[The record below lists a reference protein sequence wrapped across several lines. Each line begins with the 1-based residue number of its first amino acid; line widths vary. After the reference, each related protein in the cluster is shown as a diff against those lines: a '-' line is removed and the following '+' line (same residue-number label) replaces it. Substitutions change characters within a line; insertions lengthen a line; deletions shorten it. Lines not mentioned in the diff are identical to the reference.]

1 MQEPSPALSRRTFV
15 GGATALAA
23 ASLAFPQA
31 AFAVTAAEKQAEA
44 DAVRNQLVGLNAD
57 LEAAAERYYGAL
69 DEQNAA
75 RTAMEAE
82 QVKIDEATAQIANLQ
97 DHLGT
102 RARSMYRSGSATF
115 LDFLMGATS
124 FAEFTQN
131 WDILNG
137 LNENDTQMVAE
148 TKTLRETVEASKAEY
163 AKQEKIAADKAAEA
177 SSASYTVTQHAARG
191 AIVDSAGVILA
202 RDTTVYDVYLRIPAP
217 PGTDLRETVKA
228 IESLTGSKDVETQL
242 AAFFAAASA
251 GELPVMQG
259 VGSDVLTSFYKADLV
274 QSGAVRAAARGV
286 RTWPN
291 GTLLPHALGFT
302 GPITAEQWPTARR
315 RGLAMDA
322 VIGQSGLEAAYDDL
336 LRGQDGR
343 VLVNTGFDGAVRRTV
358 PLRDAAPGATLV
370 LTVDSDLQK
379 ELQNALLSQIEV
391 LRTTKAAGAGRE
403 CCAGAAVVVD
413 VQTGGIL
420 AAASVPGFDLNRY
433 RSDYAALSADAA
445 APLLDRV
452 CQGLYA
458 PGSAFKPAVAAAA
471 LTAGIDPAA
480 TVNCTGRYG
489 FYSGY
494 QPGCLQYGHG
504 GPVDL
509 RTALEYSCN
518 IFFYDVGRRL
528 GVDVFSAMARQLGL
542 ATPTGVEITEAQGRL
557 TWSSDENYQAGLT
570 LMAAIGQGNTAV
582 TPLQLAAYA
591 ATLANCGQRPA
602 LHFADRAVN
611 AATGETVWQYAPT
624 FTTVPGGEGVFG
636 PIRDGMK
643 RMARTT
649 RVLREAPV
657 ACAAKTGSPQLADT
671 LPGGGHYVNSVLIGY
686 APADDPQ
693 IAMAVV
699 LEYGGGGSNAAPI
712 LRAVLDA
719 VFGG

>member
-1 MQEPSPALSRRTFV
+1 MPAIGPRSEWLPRHYMSHFLTNKSIFYRGDPMANRKNSHRRRV
-15 GGATALAA
+15 RVAVLMVLCGAV
-23 ASLAFPQA
+23 FA
-31 AFAVTAAEKQAEA
+31 AFFARLAWMQFVRA
-44 DAVRNQLVGLNAD
+44 D
-57 LEAAAERYYGAL
+57 YY
-69 DEQNAA
+69 
-75 RTAMEAE
+75 
-82 QVKIDEATAQIANLQ
+82 
-97 DHLGT
+97 
-102 RARSMYRSGSATF
+102 
-115 LDFLMGATS
+115 
-124 FAEFTQN
+124 
-131 WDILNG
+131 
-137 LNENDTQMVAE
+137 
-148 TKTLRETVEASKAEY
+148 
-163 AKQEKIAADKAAEA
+163 ADKAAEA

-370 LTVDSDLQK
+370 LTVDSALQK

-591 ATLANCGQRPA
+591 AALANFGQRPA

-657 ACAAKTGSPQLADT
+657 VCAAKTGSPQLADT

>member
-1 MQEPSPALSRRTFV
+1 MANRKNSHRRRV
-15 GGATALAA
+15 RVAVLMVLCGAV
-23 ASLAFPQA
+23 FA
-31 AFAVTAAEKQAEA
+31 AFFARLAWLQFVRA
-44 DAVRNQLVGLNAD
+44 D
-57 LEAAAERYYGAL
+57 YY
-69 DEQNAA
+69 
-75 RTAMEAE
+75 
-82 QVKIDEATAQIANLQ
+82 
-97 DHLGT
+97 
-102 RARSMYRSGSATF
+102 
-115 LDFLMGATS
+115 
-124 FAEFTQN
+124 
-131 WDILNG
+131 
-137 LNENDTQMVAE
+137 
-148 TKTLRETVEASKAEY
+148 
-163 AKQEKIAADKAAEA
+163 ADKAAEA

-191 AIVDSAGVILA
+191 AIVDSAGVVLA

-217 PGTDLRETVKA
+217 PGTDLRETIKA

-370 LTVDSDLQK
+370 LTVDSALQK

-403 CCAGAAVVVD
+403 CRAGAAVVVD

-528 GVDVFSAMARQLGL
+528 GVDVFSTMARQLGL

-570 LMAAIGQGNTAV
+570 LMAAIGQGSTAV

-624 FTTVPGGEGVFG
+624 FTTVPGGEDVFG

>member
-1 MQEPSPALSRRTFV
+1 MANRKNSHRRRV
-15 GGATALAA
+15 RVAVLMVLCGAV
-23 ASLAFPQA
+23 FA
-31 AFAVTAAEKQAEA
+31 AFFARLAWMQFVRA
-44 DAVRNQLVGLNAD
+44 D
-57 LEAAAERYYGAL
+57 YY
-69 DEQNAA
+69 
-75 RTAMEAE
+75 
-82 QVKIDEATAQIANLQ
+82 
-97 DHLGT
+97 
-102 RARSMYRSGSATF
+102 
-115 LDFLMGATS
+115 
-124 FAEFTQN
+124 
-131 WDILNG
+131 
-137 LNENDTQMVAE
+137 
-148 TKTLRETVEASKAEY
+148 
-163 AKQEKIAADKAAEA
+163 ADKAAEA

-191 AIVDSAGVILA
+191 AIVDSAGVVLA

-302 GPITAEQWPTARR
+302 GPITAEQWPSARR

-358 PLRDAAPGATLV
+358 PLREAAPGATLV
-370 LTVDSDLQK
+370 LTVDSSLQK

-403 CCAGAAVVVD
+403 CRAGAAVVVD

-433 RSDYAALSADAA
+433 RADYAALSADAA

-624 FTTVPGGEGVFG
+624 FTTVSGGEGVFG

-643 RMARTT
+643 RMARTN

>member
-1 MQEPSPALSRRTFV
+1 MANRKNSHRRRV
-15 GGATALAA
+15 RVAVLMVLCGAV
-23 ASLAFPQA
+23 FA
-31 AFAVTAAEKQAEA
+31 AFFARLAWMQFVRA
-44 DAVRNQLVGLNAD
+44 D
-57 LEAAAERYYGAL
+57 YY
-69 DEQNAA
+69 
-75 RTAMEAE
+75 
-82 QVKIDEATAQIANLQ
+82 
-97 DHLGT
+97 
-102 RARSMYRSGSATF
+102 
-115 LDFLMGATS
+115 
-124 FAEFTQN
+124 
-131 WDILNG
+131 
-137 LNENDTQMVAE
+137 
-148 TKTLRETVEASKAEY
+148 
-163 AKQEKIAADKAAEA
+163 ADKAAEA

-191 AIVDSAGVILA
+191 AIVDSAGVVLA

-315 RGLAMDA
+315 RGLAMDT

-358 PLRDAAPGATLV
+358 PLREAAPGATLV
-370 LTVDSDLQK
+370 LTVDSALQK

-403 CCAGAAVVVD
+403 CRAGAAVVVD

-433 RSDYAALSADAA
+433 RADYAALSADAA

-518 IFFYDVGRRL
+518 IFFYDVGRRM

-570 LMAAIGQGNTAV
+570 LMAAIGQGNTVV

-591 ATLANCGQRPA
+591 AALANCGQRPA

-657 ACAAKTGSPQLADT
+657 VCAAKTGSPQLADT

>member
-1 MQEPSPALSRRTFV
+1 MANRKNSHRRRV
-15 GGATALAA
+15 RVAVLMVLCGAV
-23 ASLAFPQA
+23 FA
-31 AFAVTAAEKQAEA
+31 AFFARLAWMQFVRA
-44 DAVRNQLVGLNAD
+44 D
-57 LEAAAERYYGAL
+57 YY
-69 DEQNAA
+69 
-75 RTAMEAE
+75 
-82 QVKIDEATAQIANLQ
+82 
-97 DHLGT
+97 
-102 RARSMYRSGSATF
+102 
-115 LDFLMGATS
+115 
-124 FAEFTQN
+124 
-131 WDILNG
+131 
-137 LNENDTQMVAE
+137 
-148 TKTLRETVEASKAEY
+148 
-163 AKQEKIAADKAAEA
+163 ADKAAEA

-191 AIVDSAGVILA
+191 AIVDNAGVVLA

-251 GELPVMQG
+251 GELPMVQG

-358 PLRDAAPGATLV
+358 PLREAAPGATLV
-370 LTVDSDLQK
+370 LTVDSALQK

-403 CCAGAAVVVD
+403 CRAGAAVVVD

-433 RSDYAALSADAA
+433 RADYAALSTDAA
-445 APLLDRV
+445 APMLDRV

-471 LTAGIDPAA
+471 LTAGIDPAI
-480 TVNCTGRYG
+480 
-489 FYSGY
+489 
-494 QPGCLQYGHG
+494 GHG

-542 ATPTGVEITEAQGRL
+542 ATPTGVELTEAQGRL

-591 ATLANCGQRPA
+591 AALANCGQRPA

-719 VFGG
+719 IFGV

>member
-1 MQEPSPALSRRTFV
+1 MANRKNSHRRRV
-15 GGATALAA
+15 RVAVLMVLCGAV
-23 ASLAFPQA
+23 FA
-31 AFAVTAAEKQAEA
+31 AFFARLAWMQFVRA
-44 DAVRNQLVGLNAD
+44 D
-57 LEAAAERYYGAL
+57 YY
-69 DEQNAA
+69 
-75 RTAMEAE
+75 
-82 QVKIDEATAQIANLQ
+82 
-97 DHLGT
+97 
-102 RARSMYRSGSATF
+102 
-115 LDFLMGATS
+115 
-124 FAEFTQN
+124 
-131 WDILNG
+131 
-137 LNENDTQMVAE
+137 
-148 TKTLRETVEASKAEY
+148 
-163 AKQEKIAADKAAEA
+163 ADKAAEA

-191 AIVDSAGVILA
+191 AIVDSAGVVLA

-217 PGTDLRETVKA
+217 PGTDLRKTVKA
-228 IESLTGSKDVETQL
+228 IENLTGSKDVETQL

-251 GELPVMQG
+251 GELPVVQG

-286 RTWPN
+286 CTWPN

-358 PLRDAAPGATLV
+358 PLREAAPGATLV
-370 LTVDSDLQK
+370 LTVDSALQK

-403 CCAGAAVVVD
+403 CRAGAAVVVD

-433 RSDYAALSADAA
+433 RADYAALAADAA

-489 FYSGY
+489 FYNGY

-542 ATPTGVEITEAQGRL
+542 ATPTGVEIAEAQGRL

-611 AATGETVWQYAPT
+611 AATGETVWQYTPT

-649 RVLREAPV
+649 RVLREGPV

>member
-1 MQEPSPALSRRTFV
+1 MPAIGPRSEWLPRHYMSHFLTNKSIFYRGDPMANRKNSHRRRV
-15 GGATALAA
+15 RVAVLMVLCGAV
-23 ASLAFPQA
+23 FA
-31 AFAVTAAEKQAEA
+31 AFFARLAWMQFVRA
-44 DAVRNQLVGLNAD
+44 D
-57 LEAAAERYYGAL
+57 YY
-69 DEQNAA
+69 
-75 RTAMEAE
+75 
-82 QVKIDEATAQIANLQ
+82 
-97 DHLGT
+97 
-102 RARSMYRSGSATF
+102 
-115 LDFLMGATS
+115 
-124 FAEFTQN
+124 
-131 WDILNG
+131 
-137 LNENDTQMVAE
+137 
-148 TKTLRETVEASKAEY
+148 
-163 AKQEKIAADKAAEA
+163 ADKAAEA

-191 AIVDSAGVILA
+191 AIVDSAGVVLA

-251 GELPVMQG
+251 GELPVAQG

-322 VIGQSGLEAAYDDL
+322 VIGQSGLESAYDDL

-370 LTVDSDLQK
+370 LTVDSALQK

-403 CCAGAAVVVD
+403 CRAGAAVVVD

-433 RSDYAALSADAA
+433 RSDYAALSTDAA

-624 FTTVPGGEGVFG
+624 FTTVSGGEGVFG

-657 ACAAKTGSPQLADT
+657 VCAAKTGSPQLADT

>member
-1 MQEPSPALSRRTFV
+1 MANRKNSHRRRV
-15 GGATALAA
+15 RVAVLMVLCGAV
-23 ASLAFPQA
+23 FA
-31 AFAVTAAEKQAEA
+31 AFFARLAWMQFVRA
-44 DAVRNQLVGLNAD
+44 D
-57 LEAAAERYYGAL
+57 YY
-69 DEQNAA
+69 
-75 RTAMEAE
+75 
-82 QVKIDEATAQIANLQ
+82 
-97 DHLGT
+97 
-102 RARSMYRSGSATF
+102 
-115 LDFLMGATS
+115 
-124 FAEFTQN
+124 
-131 WDILNG
+131 
-137 LNENDTQMVAE
+137 
-148 TKTLRETVEASKAEY
+148 
-163 AKQEKIAADKAAEA
+163 ADKAAEA

-191 AIVDSAGVILA
+191 AIVDSAGVVLA

-322 VIGQSGLEAAYDDL
+322 VIGQSGLESAYDDL

-358 PLRDAAPGATLV
+358 PLREAAPGATLV
-370 LTVDSDLQK
+370 LTVDSALQK

-403 CCAGAAVVVD
+403 CRAGAAVVVD
-413 VQTGGIL
+413 VQTDGIL

-433 RSDYAALSADAA
+433 RADYAALSADAA

-518 IFFYDVGRRL
+518 IFFYDVGRRM

-570 LMAAIGQGNTAV
+570 LMAAIGQGNTVV

-591 ATLANCGQRPA
+591 AALANCGQRPA

>member
-1 MQEPSPALSRRTFV
+1 MANRKNSHRRRV
-15 GGATALAA
+15 RVAVLMVLCGAV
-23 ASLAFPQA
+23 FA
-31 AFAVTAAEKQAEA
+31 AFFARLAWMQFVRA
-44 DAVRNQLVGLNAD
+44 D
-57 LEAAAERYYGAL
+57 YY
-69 DEQNAA
+69 
-75 RTAMEAE
+75 
-82 QVKIDEATAQIANLQ
+82 
-97 DHLGT
+97 
-102 RARSMYRSGSATF
+102 
-115 LDFLMGATS
+115 
-124 FAEFTQN
+124 
-131 WDILNG
+131 
-137 LNENDTQMVAE
+137 
-148 TKTLRETVEASKAEY
+148 
-163 AKQEKIAADKAAEA
+163 ADKAAEA

-191 AIVDSAGVILA
+191 AIVDSAGVVLA

-251 GELPVMQG
+251 GELPVTQG

-358 PLRDAAPGATLV
+358 PLREAAPGATLV
-370 LTVDSDLQK
+370 LTVDSALQK

-403 CCAGAAVVVD
+403 CRAGAAVVVD

-591 ATLANCGQRPA
+591 AALANFGQRPA

-657 ACAAKTGSPQLADT
+657 VCAAKTGSPQLADT

-719 VFGG
+719 VFGV

>member
-1 MQEPSPALSRRTFV
+1 MANRKNSHRRRV
-15 GGATALAA
+15 RVAVLMVLCGAV
-23 ASLAFPQA
+23 FA
-31 AFAVTAAEKQAEA
+31 AFFARLAWMQFVRA
-44 DAVRNQLVGLNAD
+44 D
-57 LEAAAERYYGAL
+57 YY
-69 DEQNAA
+69 
-75 RTAMEAE
+75 
-82 QVKIDEATAQIANLQ
+82 
-97 DHLGT
+97 
-102 RARSMYRSGSATF
+102 
-115 LDFLMGATS
+115 
-124 FAEFTQN
+124 
-131 WDILNG
+131 
-137 LNENDTQMVAE
+137 
-148 TKTLRETVEASKAEY
+148 
-163 AKQEKIAADKAAEA
+163 ADKAAEA

-191 AIVDSAGVILA
+191 AIVDSAGVVLA

-259 VGSDVLTSFYKADLV
+259 VGSDVLTSFYKVDLV

-358 PLRDAAPGATLV
+358 PLREAAPGATLV
-370 LTVDSDLQK
+370 LTVDSALQK

-403 CCAGAAVVVD
+403 CRAGAAVVVD

-433 RSDYAALSADAA
+433 RADYAALSADAA

-528 GVDVFSAMARQLGL
+528 GVNVFSAMARQLGL
-542 ATPTGVEITEAQGRL
+542 ATPTGVELTEAQGRL
-557 TWSSDENYQAGLT
+557 TWSNDENYQAGLT

-643 RMARTT
+643 RMAQTT

>member
-1 MQEPSPALSRRTFV
+1 MANRKNSHRRRV
-15 GGATALAA
+15 RVAVLMVLCGAV
-23 ASLAFPQA
+23 FA
-31 AFAVTAAEKQAEA
+31 AFFARLAWMQFVRA
-44 DAVRNQLVGLNAD
+44 D
-57 LEAAAERYYGAL
+57 YY
-69 DEQNAA
+69 
-75 RTAMEAE
+75 
-82 QVKIDEATAQIANLQ
+82 
-97 DHLGT
+97 
-102 RARSMYRSGSATF
+102 
-115 LDFLMGATS
+115 
-124 FAEFTQN
+124 
-131 WDILNG
+131 
-137 LNENDTQMVAE
+137 
-148 TKTLRETVEASKAEY
+148 
-163 AKQEKIAADKAAEA
+163 ADKAAEA

-191 AIVDSAGVILA
+191 AIVDSAGIVLA

-322 VIGQSGLEAAYDDL
+322 VIGQSGLEASYDDL

-358 PLRDAAPGATLV
+358 PLREAAPGATLV
-370 LTVDSDLQK
+370 LTVDSALQK

-403 CCAGAAVVVD
+403 CRAGAAVVVD

-433 RSDYAALSADAA
+433 RADYAALSADAA

-489 FYSGY
+489 FFSGY

-591 ATLANCGQRPA
+591 ATLANCGQRLT

>member
-1 MQEPSPALSRRTFV
+1 MANRKNSHRRRV
-15 GGATALAA
+15 RVAVLMVLCGAV
-23 ASLAFPQA
+23 FA
-31 AFAVTAAEKQAEA
+31 AFFARLAWMQFVRA
-44 DAVRNQLVGLNAD
+44 D
-57 LEAAAERYYGAL
+57 YY
-69 DEQNAA
+69 
-75 RTAMEAE
+75 
-82 QVKIDEATAQIANLQ
+82 
-97 DHLGT
+97 
-102 RARSMYRSGSATF
+102 
-115 LDFLMGATS
+115 
-124 FAEFTQN
+124 
-131 WDILNG
+131 
-137 LNENDTQMVAE
+137 
-148 TKTLRETVEASKAEY
+148 
-163 AKQEKIAADKAAEA
+163 ADKAAEA

-191 AIVDSAGVILA
+191 AIVDSAGVVLA

-302 GPITAEQWPTARR
+302 GPITAEQWPSARR

-358 PLRDAAPGATLV
+358 PLREAAPGATLV
-370 LTVDSDLQK
+370 LTVDSSLQK

-403 CCAGAAVVVD
+403 CRAGAAVVVD

-433 RSDYAALSADAA
+433 RADYAALSADAA

-471 LTAGIDPAA
+471 LTVGIDPAA

-557 TWSSDENYQAGLT
+557 TWSSDENYQAGLA

-591 ATLANCGQRPA
+591 ATLANFGQRPA

>member
-1 MQEPSPALSRRTFV
+1 MANRKNSHRRRV
-15 GGATALAA
+15 RVAVLMVLCGAV
-23 ASLAFPQA
+23 FA
-31 AFAVTAAEKQAEA
+31 AFFARLAWMQFVRA
-44 DAVRNQLVGLNAD
+44 D
-57 LEAAAERYYGAL
+57 YY
-69 DEQNAA
+69 
-75 RTAMEAE
+75 
-82 QVKIDEATAQIANLQ
+82 
-97 DHLGT
+97 
-102 RARSMYRSGSATF
+102 
-115 LDFLMGATS
+115 
-124 FAEFTQN
+124 
-131 WDILNG
+131 
-137 LNENDTQMVAE
+137 
-148 TKTLRETVEASKAEY
+148 
-163 AKQEKIAADKAAEA
+163 ADKAAEA

-191 AIVDSAGVILA
+191 AIVDSAGVVLA

-291 GTLLPHALGFT
+291 GTLLSHALGFT

-370 LTVDSDLQK
+370 LTVDSALQK

-403 CCAGAAVVVD
+403 CRAGAAVVVD

-528 GVDVFSAMARQLGL
+528 GVDMFSAMARQLGL

-591 ATLANCGQRPA
+591 AALANCGQRPA

>member
-1 MQEPSPALSRRTFV
+1 MANRKNSHRRRVRVAVLMVLCGAVFTAFFARLAWMQFV
-15 GGATALAA
+15 R
-23 ASLAFPQA
+23 
-31 AFAVTAAEKQAEA
+31 A
-44 DAVRNQLVGLNAD
+44 D
-57 LEAAAERYYGAL
+57 YY
-69 DEQNAA
+69 
-75 RTAMEAE
+75 
-82 QVKIDEATAQIANLQ
+82 
-97 DHLGT
+97 
-102 RARSMYRSGSATF
+102 
-115 LDFLMGATS
+115 
-124 FAEFTQN
+124 
-131 WDILNG
+131 
-137 LNENDTQMVAE
+137 
-148 TKTLRETVEASKAEY
+148 
-163 AKQEKIAADKAAEA
+163 ADKAAEA

-191 AIVDSAGVILA
+191 AIVDSAGVVLA

-251 GELPVMQG
+251 GELPVAQG
-259 VGSDVLTSFYKADLV
+259 VGSDVLTSFYKAGLV

-302 GPITAEQWPTARR
+302 GPITAEQWPAARQ

-358 PLRDAAPGATLV
+358 PLREAAPGATLV
-370 LTVDSDLQK
+370 LTVDSALQK
-379 ELQNALLSQIEV
+379 ELQNALLFQIEL

-403 CCAGAAVVVD
+403 CRAGAAVVVD

-433 RSDYAALSADAA
+433 RADYAALSADAA

-471 LTAGIDPAA
+471 LTAGISPASA
-480 TVNCTGRYG
+480 VNCTGRYYY
-489 FYSGY
+489 YSSY
-494 QPGCLQYGHG
+494 HPGCLQYGHS

-518 IFFYDVGRRL
+518 IFFYDTGRRL
-528 GVDVFSAMARQLGL
+528 GVDTFSAMAQRLGL
-542 ATPTGVEITEAQGRL
+542 AADTGVEVAAAQL
-557 TWSSDENYQAGLT
+557 TWSSDANYQDGLT

-582 TPLQLAAYA
+582 TPLQLAQYA
-591 ATLANCGQRPA
+591 ATLASFGRKPA
-602 LHFADRAVN
+602 LHFADRAVDP
-611 AATGETVWQYAPT
+611 ATGETVWQYVPT
-624 FTTVPGGEGVFG
+624 FTEIPGGESVFG

-643 RMARTT
+643 RMAQTS

-657 ACAAKTGSPQLADT
+657 VCAAKTGSPQLADT
-671 LPGGGHYVNSVLIGY
+671 LPGGSHYVNSVLIGY

-693 IAMAVV
+693 IAAAVV
-699 LEYGGGGSNAAPI
+699 LEYGGGGANAAPI

-719 VFGG
+719 WFA

>member
-1 MQEPSPALSRRTFV
+1 MANRKNSHRRRV
-15 GGATALAA
+15 RVAVLMVLCGAV
-23 ASLAFPQA
+23 FA
-31 AFAVTAAEKQAEA
+31 AFFARLAWMQFVRA
-44 DAVRNQLVGLNAD
+44 D
-57 LEAAAERYYGAL
+57 YY
-69 DEQNAA
+69 
-75 RTAMEAE
+75 
-82 QVKIDEATAQIANLQ
+82 
-97 DHLGT
+97 
-102 RARSMYRSGSATF
+102 
-115 LDFLMGATS
+115 
-124 FAEFTQN
+124 
-131 WDILNG
+131 
-137 LNENDTQMVAE
+137 
-148 TKTLRETVEASKAEY
+148 
-163 AKQEKIAADKAAEA
+163 ADKAAEA

-191 AIVDSAGVILA
+191 AIVDSAGVVLA

-217 PGTDLRETVKA
+217 PGTDLRKTVKA

-251 GELPVMQG
+251 GELPVAQG

-358 PLRDAAPGATLV
+358 PLREAAPGATLV
-370 LTVDSDLQK
+370 LTVDSALQK

-403 CCAGAAVVVD
+403 CRAGAAVVVD

-433 RSDYAALSADAA
+433 RADYAALSADAS

-542 ATPTGVEITEAQGRL
+542 ATPTGVELTEAQGRL

-649 RVLREAPV
+649 RVLREGPV

-719 VFGG
+719 VFGV

>member
-1 MQEPSPALSRRTFV
+1 MANRKNSHRRRVRVAVLMVLCSAVF
-15 GGATALAA
+15 
-23 ASLAFPQA
+23 A
-31 AFAVTAAEKQAEA
+31 AFFARLAWMQFVRA
-44 DAVRNQLVGLNAD
+44 D
-57 LEAAAERYYGAL
+57 YY
-69 DEQNAA
+69 
-75 RTAMEAE
+75 
-82 QVKIDEATAQIANLQ
+82 
-97 DHLGT
+97 
-102 RARSMYRSGSATF
+102 
-115 LDFLMGATS
+115 
-124 FAEFTQN
+124 
-131 WDILNG
+131 
-137 LNENDTQMVAE
+137 
-148 TKTLRETVEASKAEY
+148 
-163 AKQEKIAADKAAEA
+163 ADKAAEA

-191 AIVDSAGVILA
+191 AIVDSAGVVLA

-302 GPITAEQWPTARR
+302 GPITAEQWPSARR

-358 PLRDAAPGATLV
+358 PLREAAPGATLV
-370 LTVDSDLQK
+370 LTVDSALQK

-403 CCAGAAVVVD
+403 CRAGAAVVVD

-433 RSDYAALSADAA
+433 RADYAALSADAA

-719 VFGG
+719 VFGV

>member
-1 MQEPSPALSRRTFV
+1 MPAIGPRSEWLPRHYMSHFLTNKSIFYRGDPMANRKNSHRRRV
-15 GGATALAA
+15 RVAVLMVLCGAV
-23 ASLAFPQA
+23 FA
-31 AFAVTAAEKQAEA
+31 AFFARLAWMQFVRA
-44 DAVRNQLVGLNAD
+44 D
-57 LEAAAERYYGAL
+57 YY
-69 DEQNAA
+69 
-75 RTAMEAE
+75 
-82 QVKIDEATAQIANLQ
+82 
-97 DHLGT
+97 
-102 RARSMYRSGSATF
+102 
-115 LDFLMGATS
+115 
-124 FAEFTQN
+124 
-131 WDILNG
+131 
-137 LNENDTQMVAE
+137 
-148 TKTLRETVEASKAEY
+148 
-163 AKQEKIAADKAAEA
+163 ADKAAEA

-191 AIVDSAGVILA
+191 AIVDSAGVVLA

-358 PLRDAAPGATLV
+358 PLREAAPGATLV
-370 LTVDSDLQK
+370 LTVDSALQK

-403 CCAGAAVVVD
+403 CRAGAAVVVD
-413 VQTGGIL
+413 AQTGGIL

-433 RSDYAALSADAA
+433 RADYAVLSADAA

-657 ACAAKTGSPQLADT
+657 VCAAKTGSPQLADT

>member
-1 MQEPSPALSRRTFV
+1 MANRKNSHRRRV
-15 GGATALAA
+15 RVAVLMVLCGAV
-23 ASLAFPQA
+23 FA
-31 AFAVTAAEKQAEA
+31 AFFARLAWMQFVRA
-44 DAVRNQLVGLNAD
+44 D
-57 LEAAAERYYGAL
+57 YY
-69 DEQNAA
+69 
-75 RTAMEAE
+75 
-82 QVKIDEATAQIANLQ
+82 
-97 DHLGT
+97 
-102 RARSMYRSGSATF
+102 
-115 LDFLMGATS
+115 
-124 FAEFTQN
+124 
-131 WDILNG
+131 
-137 LNENDTQMVAE
+137 
-148 TKTLRETVEASKAEY
+148 
-163 AKQEKIAADKAAEA
+163 ADKAAEA

-358 PLRDAAPGATLV
+358 PLREAAPGATLV
-370 LTVDSDLQK
+370 LTVDSALQK

-403 CCAGAAVVVD
+403 CRAGAAVVVD

-591 ATLANCGQRPA
+591 AALANCGQRPA

-624 FTTVPGGEGVFG
+624 FTTVSGGEGVFG

-657 ACAAKTGSPQLADT
+657 VCAAKTGSPQLADT

>member
-1 MQEPSPALSRRTFV
+1 MANRKNSHRRRV
-15 GGATALAA
+15 RVAVLMVLCGAV
-23 ASLAFPQA
+23 FA
-31 AFAVTAAEKQAEA
+31 AFFARLAWMQFVRA
-44 DAVRNQLVGLNAD
+44 D
-57 LEAAAERYYGAL
+57 YY
-69 DEQNAA
+69 
-75 RTAMEAE
+75 
-82 QVKIDEATAQIANLQ
+82 
-97 DHLGT
+97 
-102 RARSMYRSGSATF
+102 
-115 LDFLMGATS
+115 
-124 FAEFTQN
+124 
-131 WDILNG
+131 
-137 LNENDTQMVAE
+137 
-148 TKTLRETVEASKAEY
+148 
-163 AKQEKIAADKAAEA
+163 ADKAAEA

-191 AIVDSAGVILA
+191 AIVDSAGVVLA

-358 PLRDAAPGATLV
+358 PLREAAPGATLV
-370 LTVDSDLQK
+370 LTVDSSLQK

-403 CCAGAAVVVD
+403 CRAGAAVVVD

-420 AAASVPGFDLNRY
+420 AAASVPCFDLNRY
-433 RSDYAALSADAA
+433 RADYAALSADAA

-591 ATLANCGQRPA
+591 AALANCGQRPA

-671 LPGGGHYVNSVLIGY
+671 LPGGGHYVDSVLIGY

>member
-1 MQEPSPALSRRTFV
+1 MPAIGPRSEWLPRPYMFHFLTNKSIFYRGDPMANRKNSHRRRV
-15 GGATALAA
+15 RVAVLIVLCGAV
-23 ASLAFPQA
+23 FA
-31 AFAVTAAEKQAEA
+31 AFFARLAWMQFVRA
-44 DAVRNQLVGLNAD
+44 D
-57 LEAAAERYYGAL
+57 YY
-69 DEQNAA
+69 
-75 RTAMEAE
+75 
-82 QVKIDEATAQIANLQ
+82 
-97 DHLGT
+97 
-102 RARSMYRSGSATF
+102 
-115 LDFLMGATS
+115 
-124 FAEFTQN
+124 
-131 WDILNG
+131 
-137 LNENDTQMVAE
+137 
-148 TKTLRETVEASKAEY
+148 
-163 AKQEKIAADKAAEA
+163 ADKAAEA

-191 AIVDSAGVILA
+191 AIVDSAGVVLA

-358 PLRDAAPGATLV
+358 PLREAAPGATLV
-370 LTVDSDLQK
+370 LTVDSALQK
-379 ELQNALLSQIEV
+379 ELQNTLLSQIEV

-403 CCAGAAVVVD
+403 CRAGAAVVVD

-433 RSDYAALSADAA
+433 RADYAALSADAA

-591 ATLANCGQRPA
+591 AALANCGQRPA

-649 RVLREAPV
+649 RILREAPV

>member
-1 MQEPSPALSRRTFV
+1 MPAIGPRSEWLPRPYMSHFLTNKSIFYRGDPMANRKNSHRRRV
-15 GGATALAA
+15 RVAVLMVLCGAV
-23 ASLAFPQA
+23 FA
-31 AFAVTAAEKQAEA
+31 AFFARLAWMQFVRA
-44 DAVRNQLVGLNAD
+44 D
-57 LEAAAERYYGAL
+57 YY
-69 DEQNAA
+69 
-75 RTAMEAE
+75 
-82 QVKIDEATAQIANLQ
+82 
-97 DHLGT
+97 
-102 RARSMYRSGSATF
+102 
-115 LDFLMGATS
+115 
-124 FAEFTQN
+124 
-131 WDILNG
+131 
-137 LNENDTQMVAE
+137 
-148 TKTLRETVEASKAEY
+148 
-163 AKQEKIAADKAAEA
+163 ADKAAEA

-191 AIVDSAGVILA
+191 AIVDSAGVVLA

-286 RTWPN
+286 RTWLN

-358 PLRDAAPGATLV
+358 PLREAAPGATLV
-370 LTVDSDLQK
+370 LTVDSALQK

-403 CCAGAAVVVD
+403 CRAGAAVVVD

-420 AAASVPGFDLNRY
+420 AAASVPGFNLNRY
-433 RSDYAALSADAA
+433 RADYAALSTDAA

-591 ATLANCGQRPA
+591 AALANCGQRPA

>member
-1 MQEPSPALSRRTFV
+1 MANRKNSHRRRV
-15 GGATALAA
+15 RVAVLMVLCGAV
-23 ASLAFPQA
+23 FA
-31 AFAVTAAEKQAEA
+31 AFFARLAWMQFVRA
-44 DAVRNQLVGLNAD
+44 D
-57 LEAAAERYYGAL
+57 YY
-69 DEQNAA
+69 
-75 RTAMEAE
+75 
-82 QVKIDEATAQIANLQ
+82 
-97 DHLGT
+97 
-102 RARSMYRSGSATF
+102 
-115 LDFLMGATS
+115 
-124 FAEFTQN
+124 
-131 WDILNG
+131 
-137 LNENDTQMVAE
+137 
-148 TKTLRETVEASKAEY
+148 
-163 AKQEKIAADKAAEA
+163 ADKAAEA

-191 AIVDSAGVILA
+191 AIVDSAGVVLA

-251 GELPVMQG
+251 GELSVMQG

-358 PLRDAAPGATLV
+358 PLREAAPGATLV
-370 LTVDSDLQK
+370 LTVDSALQK

-403 CCAGAAVVVD
+403 CRAGAAVVVD
-413 VQTGGIL
+413 AQTGGIL

-433 RSDYAALSADAA
+433 RADYAVLSADAA

-657 ACAAKTGSPQLADT
+657 VCAAKTGSPQLADT

>member
-1 MQEPSPALSRRTFV
+1 MANRKNSHRRRV
-15 GGATALAA
+15 RVAVLMVLCGAV
-23 ASLAFPQA
+23 FA
-31 AFAVTAAEKQAEA
+31 AFFARLAWMQFVRA
-44 DAVRNQLVGLNAD
+44 D
-57 LEAAAERYYGAL
+57 YY
-69 DEQNAA
+69 
-75 RTAMEAE
+75 
-82 QVKIDEATAQIANLQ
+82 
-97 DHLGT
+97 
-102 RARSMYRSGSATF
+102 
-115 LDFLMGATS
+115 
-124 FAEFTQN
+124 
-131 WDILNG
+131 
-137 LNENDTQMVAE
+137 
-148 TKTLRETVEASKAEY
+148 
-163 AKQEKIAADKAAEA
+163 ADKAAEA

-191 AIVDSAGVILA
+191 AIVDSAGVVLA

-302 GPITAEQWPTARR
+302 GPITAEQWPSARR

-358 PLRDAAPGATLV
+358 PLREAAPGATLV
-370 LTVDSDLQK
+370 LTVDSSLQK

-403 CCAGAAVVVD
+403 CRAGAAVVVD

-433 RSDYAALSADAA
+433 RADYAALSADAA

-458 PGSAFKPAVAAAA
+458 PGSTFKPAVAAAA
-471 LTAGIDPAA
+471 LTAGIDPVA

-542 ATPTGVEITEAQGRL
+542 ATPTGVELTEAQGRL

-649 RVLREAPV
+649 RVLREGPV

>member
-1 MQEPSPALSRRTFV
+1 MPAIGPRSEWLPRPYMSHFLTNKSIFYRGDPMANRKNSHRRRV
-15 GGATALAA
+15 RVAVLMVLCGAV
-23 ASLAFPQA
+23 FA
-31 AFAVTAAEKQAEA
+31 AFFARLAWMQFVRA
-44 DAVRNQLVGLNAD
+44 D
-57 LEAAAERYYGAL
+57 YY
-69 DEQNAA
+69 
-75 RTAMEAE
+75 
-82 QVKIDEATAQIANLQ
+82 
-97 DHLGT
+97 
-102 RARSMYRSGSATF
+102 
-115 LDFLMGATS
+115 
-124 FAEFTQN
+124 
-131 WDILNG
+131 
-137 LNENDTQMVAE
+137 
-148 TKTLRETVEASKAEY
+148 
-163 AKQEKIAADKAAEA
+163 ADKAAEA

-191 AIVDSAGVILA
+191 AIVDSAGAVLA

-358 PLRDAAPGATLV
+358 PLREAAPGATLV
-370 LTVDSDLQK
+370 LTVDSALQK

-624 FTTVPGGEGVFG
+624 FTTVPGGEGGFG

-719 VFGG
+719 VFGR

>member
-1 MQEPSPALSRRTFV
+1 MANRKNSHRRRV
-15 GGATALAA
+15 RVAVLMVLCGAV
-23 ASLAFPQA
+23 FA
-31 AFAVTAAEKQAEA
+31 AFFARLAWMQFVRA
-44 DAVRNQLVGLNAD
+44 D
-57 LEAAAERYYGAL
+57 YY
-69 DEQNAA
+69 
-75 RTAMEAE
+75 
-82 QVKIDEATAQIANLQ
+82 
-97 DHLGT
+97 
-102 RARSMYRSGSATF
+102 
-115 LDFLMGATS
+115 
-124 FAEFTQN
+124 
-131 WDILNG
+131 
-137 LNENDTQMVAE
+137 
-148 TKTLRETVEASKAEY
+148 
-163 AKQEKIAADKAAEA
+163 ADKAAEA

-191 AIVDSAGVILA
+191 AIVDSAGVVLA

-358 PLRDAAPGATLV
+358 PLREAAPGATLV
-370 LTVDSDLQK
+370 LTVDSALQK

-391 LRTTKAAGAGRE
+391 LRTTKAAGAGLE
-403 CCAGAAVVVD
+403 CHAGAAVVVD

-433 RSDYAALSADAA
+433 RADYAALSADAA

-528 GVDVFSAMARQLGL
+528 GVDVFSTMARQLGL
-542 ATPTGVEITEAQGRL
+542 TTPTGVEITEAQGRL

-624 FTTVPGGEGVFG
+624 FTTVSGGEGVFG

-657 ACAAKTGSPQLADT
+657 VCAAKTGSPQLANT

>member
-1 MQEPSPALSRRTFV
+1 MANRKNSHRRRV
-15 GGATALAA
+15 RVAVLMVLCGAV
-23 ASLAFPQA
+23 FA
-31 AFAVTAAEKQAEA
+31 AFFARLAWMQFVRA
-44 DAVRNQLVGLNAD
+44 D
-57 LEAAAERYYGAL
+57 YY
-69 DEQNAA
+69 
-75 RTAMEAE
+75 
-82 QVKIDEATAQIANLQ
+82 
-97 DHLGT
+97 
-102 RARSMYRSGSATF
+102 
-115 LDFLMGATS
+115 
-124 FAEFTQN
+124 
-131 WDILNG
+131 
-137 LNENDTQMVAE
+137 
-148 TKTLRETVEASKAEY
+148 
-163 AKQEKIAADKAAEA
+163 ADKAAEA

-191 AIVDSAGVILA
+191 AIVDSAGVVLA

-358 PLRDAAPGATLV
+358 PLREAAPGATLV
-370 LTVDSDLQK
+370 LTVDSALQK

-403 CCAGAAVVVD
+403 CRAGAAVVVD

-557 TWSSDENYQAGLT
+557 TWSGDENYQAGLT

-591 ATLANCGQRPA
+591 AALANCGQRPA

>member
-1 MQEPSPALSRRTFV
+1 MANRKNSHRRRV
-15 GGATALAA
+15 RVAVLMVLCGAV
-23 ASLAFPQA
+23 FA
-31 AFAVTAAEKQAEA
+31 AFFARLAWMQFVRA
-44 DAVRNQLVGLNAD
+44 D
-57 LEAAAERYYGAL
+57 YY
-69 DEQNAA
+69 
-75 RTAMEAE
+75 
-82 QVKIDEATAQIANLQ
+82 
-97 DHLGT
+97 
-102 RARSMYRSGSATF
+102 
-115 LDFLMGATS
+115 
-124 FAEFTQN
+124 
-131 WDILNG
+131 
-137 LNENDTQMVAE
+137 
-148 TKTLRETVEASKAEY
+148 
-163 AKQEKIAADKAAEA
+163 ADKAAEA

-259 VGSDVLTSFYKADLV
+259 VGSDVLTSFYKVDLV

-358 PLRDAAPGATLV
+358 PLREAAPGATLV
-370 LTVDSDLQK
+370 LTVDSSLQK

-391 LRTTKAAGAGRE
+391 LHTTKAAGAGRE
-403 CCAGAAVVVD
+403 CRAGAAVVVD

-420 AAASVPGFDLNRY
+420 AAVSVPGFDLNRY
-433 RSDYAALSADAA
+433 RADYAALSADAA

-624 FTTVPGGEGVFG
+624 FTMVPGGEGVFG

>member
-1 MQEPSPALSRRTFV
+1 MANRKNSHRRRV
-15 GGATALAA
+15 RVAVLMVLCGAV
-23 ASLAFPQA
+23 FA
-31 AFAVTAAEKQAEA
+31 AFFARLAWIQFVRA
-44 DAVRNQLVGLNAD
+44 D
-57 LEAAAERYYGAL
+57 YY
-69 DEQNAA
+69 
-75 RTAMEAE
+75 
-82 QVKIDEATAQIANLQ
+82 
-97 DHLGT
+97 
-102 RARSMYRSGSATF
+102 
-115 LDFLMGATS
+115 
-124 FAEFTQN
+124 
-131 WDILNG
+131 
-137 LNENDTQMVAE
+137 
-148 TKTLRETVEASKAEY
+148 
-163 AKQEKIAADKAAEA
+163 ADKAAEA

-191 AIVDSAGVILA
+191 AIVDSAGVVLA

-251 GELPVMQG
+251 GELPVAQG

-322 VIGQSGLEAAYDDL
+322 VIGQSGLESAYDDL

-358 PLRDAAPGATLV
+358 PLREAAPGATLV
-370 LTVDSDLQK
+370 LTVDSALQK

-403 CCAGAAVVVD
+403 CRAGAAVVVD

-433 RSDYAALSADAA
+433 RADYAALSTDAA

-542 ATPTGVEITEAQGRL
+542 ATPTGVEITEAQGCL
-557 TWSSDENYQAGLT
+557 TWSGDENYQAGLT

-624 FTTVPGGEGVFG
+624 LTTVPGGEGVFG

-657 ACAAKTGSPQLADT
+657 VCAAKTGSPQLADT